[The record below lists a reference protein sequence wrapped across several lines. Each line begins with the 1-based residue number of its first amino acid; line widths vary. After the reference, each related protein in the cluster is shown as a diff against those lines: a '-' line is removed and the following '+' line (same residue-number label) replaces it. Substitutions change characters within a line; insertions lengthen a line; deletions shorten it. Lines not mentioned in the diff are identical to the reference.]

1 MICVFMI
8 CLIIC
13 LFIGQMC
20 HENVYIIMI
29 IFYLRFTALYSFISS
44 ATKIIMALN

>member
-13 LFIGQMC
+13 LFIGQMY

-29 IFYLRFTALYSFISS
+29 IFLPQVHS
-44 ATKIIMALN
+44 II